1 MKFQYFWPFEYHL
14 RAQDA
19 WASSDFRTHVDIITL
34 NGIPN
39 RLSLWIKKYM
49 CARRDGGRSEGYHSC
64 RLEIDADAL
73 PSTITK
79 LQPISINSWYETA
92 TLFISFLTC
101 VWFLVDRFCFL
112 QENELLKLVVFVVG
126 SCFKLARG
134 VDLASYFYWSPSSRR
149 LLSIVWEEHFDD
161 DMEIRSGLPFL
172 RF

>member
-1 MKFQYFWPFEYHL
+1 MKFKYFWLFEYHL
-14 RAQDA
+14 QAQDA

-79 LQPISINSWYETA
+79 LQPISVNSWYETA

-112 QENELLKLVVFVVG
+112 QENEFLKLVVLLRNAIPGNLVWMILFIRHWKIVMIPQ
-126 SCFKLARG
+126 KQNEIA
-134 VDLASYFYWSPSSRR
+134 DLAFHSQVVCQDCRCNQ
-149 LLSIVWEEHFDD
+149 H
-161 DMEIRSGLPFL
+161 G
-172 RF
+172 